1 MRVQRIVPKLYKGLF
16 MYTFTITRSQLKAL
30 SLLSADKKDLRVY
43 LQGVYFEPGLT
54 TVKAVSTNG
63 HALIALDLGQ
73 FEREAGEGFIMP
85 PELVARFTRFTK
97 REGYDSIVI
106 DYSPETRLIQ
116 CTLLGQ
122 VTTQPAMDFQYPD
135 WHRVVRGAL
144 SPSNESAAFNRK
156 YIEAMNDAAELAT
169 LGNAIIHTGG
179 DKSALVQFT
188 NPLAVGI
195 IMPLRVEI
203 PQPNQV
209 LEGFLYNRADQ
220 LAREAELVKAGEAL
234 AA

>member
-1 MRVQRIVPKLYKGLF
+1 
-16 MYTFTITRSQLKAL
+16 MYSFTITRSQLKAL

-43 LQGVYFEPGLT
+43 LQGVYFAPGLT

-63 HALIALDLGQ
+63 HALLALDLGQ
-73 FEREAGEGFIMP
+73 FEGDAGEGFIMP
-85 PELVARFTRFTK
+85 TELVARFTRFTK

-135 WHRVVRGAL
+135 WNRVVRGAL

-156 YIEAMNDAAELAT
+156 YIEAMHEAAELAT

-179 DKSALVQFT
+179 NNAALVQFT

-220 LAREAELVKAGEAL
+220 LAREAELIKAGEAL